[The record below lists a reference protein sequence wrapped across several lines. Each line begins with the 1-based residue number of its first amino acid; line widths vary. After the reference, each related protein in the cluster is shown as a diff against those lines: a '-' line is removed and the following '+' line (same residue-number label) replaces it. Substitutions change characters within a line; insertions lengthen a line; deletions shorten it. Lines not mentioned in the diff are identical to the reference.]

1 MVLHIIFFL
10 LIGKSDKP
18 KRKQLAC
25 HGGRVAWYS
34 RSPDL
39 NPLDF
44 YLWGYL
50 QSTVFTTEV
59 SDMETLQQRMRQI
72 WYDLVWFGT
81 IWYDLLWFGTILV
94 WFGTIWYDLVWF
106 GMILTIPTVFRRV
119 RRSLFRHA
127 TFCIESQDFSHL
139 FTFRRPYPG
148 NHVSVLH
155 DVPLSLIRF

>member
-72 WYDLVWFGT
+72 WYDLV
-81 IWYDLLWFGTILV
+81 
-94 WFGTIWYDLVWF
+94 
-106 GMILTIPTVFRRV
+106 
-119 RRSLFRHA
+119 
-127 TFCIESQDFSHL
+127 
-139 FTFRRPYPG
+139 
-148 NHVSVLH
+148 
-155 DVPLSLIRF
+155 